1 MSNFF
6 GRRIDAYCG
15 CLHKPLYPLNSETGI
30 AIHVASLALSLIVA
44 GIAIP
49 IFVPDGSQALEIG
62 QNVVA
67 VLSLATDGTSFIVS
81 IVLEDQEVR

>member
-1 MSNFF
+1 
-6 GRRIDAYCG
+6 
-15 CLHKPLYPLNSETGI
+15 LT
-30 AIHVASLALSLIVA
+30 SLALSLIVA